1 MHRVMNLVSAS
12 NRQEG
17 EVVEEAVAAVG
28 GHLRRVVVVAEVA
41 EVAAVL
47 GHQRLLVEAEEE
59 AAEAA
64 AVEAGVGIQLL
75 LCLGV
80 EEEAEHLPGNRLPQ
94 EESVM

>member
-28 GHLRRVVVVAEVA
+28 GHLHRV
-41 EVAAVL
+41 VAAVL